1 MIWNWVH
8 AGGQGNKS
16 YTCGFCGNKVAPHLG
31 YTAHRAGGI
40 PDIKLFIYICPNCE
54 KPTFFD
60 EGQRQTPSERIG
72 NDVQGI
78 TDSNVAALYNQARDC
93 TSLAAYTAATLLCR
107 KILMNLAVQHGDT
120 PGKSFV
126 EYIDYLDTKGYVPP
140 NGKAWVD
147 RIRSKGNE
155 ATHEIRLI
163 EESESFQVLKFT
175 EMLLKFSYEFPS
187 MLKEK

>member
-1 MIWNWVH
+1 MLWNWVG
-8 AGGQGNKS
+8 AGVQGNKF
-16 YTCGFCGNKVAPHLG
+16 YTCGFCGNKVGPHLG
-31 YTAHRAGGI
+31 YTAHYSGGGL
-40 PDIKLFIYICPNCE
+40 KLFIYICPNCE

-60 EGQRQTPSERIG
+60 LDKKQTPNVRIG

-78 TDSNVAALYNQARDC
+78 TDSGVAALYNQARDC

-107 KILMNLAVQHGDT
+107 KILMNLAVQHGDM